1 MDDIMKPQEQV
12 KEATE
17 QVIETIV
24 ADAPEAPSLTLTPF
38 DQPETKPVLVTDAQ
52 KKEEEVEDMTA
63 SILSEQELKQ
73 VEQFSKQIDLKDTN
87 SIMQYGAGAQKKV
100 ADFSEAALDNVRTKD
115 LGEVGGMLSNL
126 VT

>member
-52 KKEEEVEDMTA
+52 KKEEEVEDIATHFTGRHER
-63 SILSEQELKQ
+63 SENIKTILLQMIGRKHAL
-73 VEQFSKQIDLKDTN
+73 LYLTGH
-87 SIMQYGAGAQKKV
+87 MQ
-100 ADFSEAALDNVRTKD
+100 L
-115 LGEVGGMLSNL
+115 
-126 VT
+126 